1 MNTPPLRIF
10 PIFLLFPLAAGGLGC
25 AAASKQQAPT
35 LTAAKPETA
44 VDPAERAAK
53 ITKWR
58 AWEPKSLKK
67 HRVEFADAG
76 MSAELESVAAPK
88 VECQKLGT
96 GGMLCGAQV
105 DLGTDD
111 EGEKKELT
119 CSVLVDKTPLPFG
132 VLFKRTLGG
141 RTIEEV
147 PKLEIESTPHG
158 AAARI
163 VVPSNLDEEERTIF
177 GTTKIAVAYGSGYTL
192 ACEDNN
198 AGASAAFK
206 RLASGF
212 FGSASFRKPVT
223 TPLLRTAFKHRRG
236 DALRGFSVATILKE
250 DEGYSETYSSFH
262 FETDGKTWH
271 VMDMQKLVERDAK
284 GAIDSIRTV
293 HWREGGSPA
302 VLSAK
307 PGESGKMRLK
317 LEDGQ
322 KSDSLEIT
330 PQAPLSTELW
340 EAPALLKVSSGA
352 AQAHRYGFLSV
363 NADGEPTIAYSALS
377 RAKSGVLLEEV
388 DHGGKKKKGAASP
401 ESVEKNEIS
410 LDDRGFSTKQVSA
423 DTIYERIFLEG
434 DLPARPAAK
443 ARAGRRTP

>member
-1 MNTPPLRIF
+1 MF
-10 PIFLLFPLAAGGLGC
+10 PIFMLLPLAAGGLGC
-25 AAASKQQAPT
+25 GAAANRQAPT
-35 LTAAKPETA
+35 LTAARPEA
-44 VDPAERAAK
+44 ALDPAERAAK
-53 ITKWR
+53 IARWR
-58 AWEPKSLKK
+58 AWEPKSLAK
-67 HRVEFADAG
+67 HRIDLADAG
-76 MSAELESVAAPK
+76 MSAELESASAPK
-88 VECQKLGT
+88 VECQKLAS
-96 GGMLCGAQV
+96 GGMLCGAQI

-111 EGEKKELT
+111 EGERKELT

-132 VLFKRTLGG
+132 VFFKRTLAG

-147 PKLEIESTPHG
+147 PKLEVEPTPNG

-163 VVPSNLDEEERTIF
+163 VVPSNLDEEERTVF
-177 GTTKIAVAYGSGYTL
+177 GTTKIAVAYGSGYSL

-198 AGASAAFK
+198 AGASAAFE
-206 RLASGF
+206 RISSAF
-212 FGSASFRKPVT
+212 FASASFRKPVT
-223 TPLLRTAFKHRRG
+223 TALLRTAFRHRRG
-236 DALRGFSVATILKE
+236 DALRGFSVASIVKE
-250 DEGYSETYSSFH
+250 DEGYSETYSSFY

-284 GAIDSIRTV
+284 GAVDSIRTV

-322 KSDSLEIT
+322 KSESLEIT
-330 PQAPLSTELW
+330 PLAPLSTELW
-340 EAPALLKVSSGA
+340 EAPALLRVSSGA

-377 RAKSGVLLEEV
+377 RAKSGVLVEEV
-388 DHGGKKKKGAASP
+388 DHGGKKKNTGASP
-401 ESVEKNEIS
+401 ESIEKNEIS
-410 LDDRGFSTKQVSA
+410 IDERGFSTKQVSA

-434 DLPARPAAK
+434 DLPARNAAK
-443 ARAGRRTP
+443 ARSGRRAP